1 MRYGWEYTRTLYCL
15 ESHSV
20 FKGGQTYIVSS
31 EDDISYFVMID
42 GKEHS
47 VNRDTEMF
55 EVDEIL
61 NSEVQHD

>member
-47 VNRDTEMF
+47 VSRDTEMF

>member
-1 MRYGWEYTRTLYCL
+1 MRYGWEYTKTLYCL
-15 ESHSV
+15 ESHSA
-20 FKGGQTYIVSS
+20 FEAGQTYIVSS

-47 VNRDTEMF
+47 VSRDTEMF

-61 NSEVQHD
+61 NSEVTA

>member
-1 MRYGWEYTRTLYCL
+1 MRYGWEYTKTLYCL
-15 ESHSV
+15 ESRGA
-20 FKGGQTYIVSS
+20 FEGGQTYIVSS

-47 VNRDTEMF
+47 VSRDTEMF

-61 NSEVQHD
+61 NSEVTA